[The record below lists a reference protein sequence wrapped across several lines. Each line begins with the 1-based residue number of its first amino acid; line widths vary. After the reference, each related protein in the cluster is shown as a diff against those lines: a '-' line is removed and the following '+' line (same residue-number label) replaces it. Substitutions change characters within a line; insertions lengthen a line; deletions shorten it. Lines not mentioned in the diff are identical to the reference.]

1 MKKAIVVL
9 LLVLCMATLFAAT
22 IRTQTITLVSV
33 VEEVRPCFV
42 MEVVSVENGY
52 YDSYGNEAAIY
63 SCNVKNDVK
72 ARLNIVQTLSRFT
85 GTVDVKVSFTELT
98 CNGFS
103 TSGAKVSGSIIEN
116 HGRSGGTTVSDNAI
130 DFTIEYNGKAIS
142 ESVAAEVLIEY
153 NGNSRLPEGEYVSYV
168 MMSCVVR

>member
-9 LLVLCMATLFAAT
+9 LLVLCTAALFAAT
-22 IRTQTITLVSV
+22 ITQTITLVSV
-33 VEEVRPCFV
+33 VEEVRPCFA

-52 YDSYGNEAAIY
+52 FNSYGNEAAIY
-63 SCNVKNDVK
+63 SCNVKDDVK
-72 ARLNIVQTLSRFT
+72 AKLHIVQSLSRFT

-103 TSGAKVSGSIIEN
+103 TSGARVSGSVIEN
-116 HGRSGGTTVSDNAI
+116 HGRCGEATVSKNAI
-130 DFTIEYNGKAIS
+130 DFTIEYNGRAIS